1 MKIQGTWWFG
11 ISAIILPLLVS
22 WLSTQ
27 MAYSTGKYP
36 HISPLAHIGTILG
49 VIAGVFLLTK
59 AGFSTRKRRGI
70 AFAVYIPVIVILS
83 LLAGFLAACANGD
96 CI

>member
-1 MKIQGTWWFG
+1 MKIPGNWWFG
-11 ISAIILPLLVS
+11 FSAIFLPLLVS

-27 MAYSTGKYP
+27 IAFSTGKYP

-59 AGFSTRKRRGI
+59 ASFKTRKRRGI
-70 AFAVYIPVIVILS
+70 VFAVYIPVIVILS
-83 LLAGFLAACANGD
+83 LLAGILAACANGD